1 MNLELSWSLVVVL
14 LASGLG
20 GVVLLRRAMTQ
31 MCSECGHSP
40 SAHRRDG
47 RICESLIGEWVPCGC
62 ERFISAST
70 RSRRRR
76 AAEPV
81 ADTPDRAEPTLGTA
95 IGPTMPNRE
104 GRRQEKISRAS

>member
-1 MNLELSWSLVVVL
+1 MNLELSWPLVVAL
-14 LASGLG
+14 LASGVG

-47 RICESLIGEWVPCGC
+47 RICESLIGGWVPCGC
-62 ERFISAST
+62 ERFTSAST

-76 AAEPV
+76 TAEPV

-95 IGPTMPNRE
+95 IRPTVPNHE
-104 GRRQEKISRAS
+104 GRRQGKIPKAS